1 MNTETMTPETKNPE
15 TKTTN
20 PLPPSINANL
30 NPQRVER
37 NSALIW
43 GLLLIAGGSFFF
55 LQQFSIFSFVSDLV
69 WTALFAAGA
78 CAFGFLFLTNPRQNW
93 WAAIPGFTLA
103 GLSGVTLIDQFNI
116 QALDSISGPLFLA
129 SIGLGFAVIF
139 LVNPEMWWA
148 LIPGG
153 VMMTIAATAYADE
166 VGLSIDTGA
175 IFFLG
180 LGLTFAAVGAM
191 PGRGGAPRRWA
202 FIPAGIM
209 LIMGL
214 MIGFSMENS
223 IQFLW
228 PLAMIGAGLFLIWKR
243 LIVKK
248 V

>member
-1 MNTETMTPETKNPE
+1 MNTETITPETQ
-15 TKTTN
+15 TTN
-20 PLPPSINANL
+20 PLPLGTNANL
-30 NPQRVER
+30 TPQRIER
-37 NSALIW
+37 NSALVW
-43 GLLLIAGGSFFF
+43 GLILIAAGSFFF

-69 WTALFAAGA
+69 WTGLFAAGA
-78 CAFGFLFLTNPRQNW
+78 GAFGFLFLTNPRQNW

-103 GLSGVTLIDQFNI
+103 GLSGVTLIDRLNI

-148 LIPGG
+148 LFPGG

-166 VGLSIDTGA
+166 VGMGIDEGA
-175 IFFLG
+175 IFFMG

-191 PGRGGAPRRWA
+191 PTRGGASRRWA

-209 LIMGL
+209 LFMGL

-243 LIVKK
+243 LIVKN